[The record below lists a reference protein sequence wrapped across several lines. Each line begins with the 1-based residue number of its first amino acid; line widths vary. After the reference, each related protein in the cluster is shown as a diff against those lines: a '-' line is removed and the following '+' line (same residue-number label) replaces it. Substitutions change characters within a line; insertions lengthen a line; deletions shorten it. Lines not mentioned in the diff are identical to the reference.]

1 MVIKSVRI
9 NAEMRRNRVLDLYVS
24 GKTQRQIA
32 EMEDVSQTQVYK
44 DIKKALA
51 EYVDKDT
58 SDVARQVQME
68 RYSALL
74 QLYWNQAM
82 EGDHTSYKR
91 VMEILHQ
98 VNQINGLYQSVNVY
112 DQRRQSLTVNNNPI
126 TFRITDNDNSPGVP
140 ETSAISKTKAGNIF
154 PG

>member
-91 VMEILHQ
+91 VMEILPQ
-98 VNQINGLYQSVNVY
+98 VNQINGLYQSVMFMT
-112 DQRRQSLTVNNNPI
+112 RGGR
-126 TFRITDNDNSPGVP
+126 
-140 ETSAISKTKAGNIF
+140 A
-154 PG
+154 

>member
-126 TFRITDNDNSPGVP
+126 TFRITDNDNSP
-140 ETSAISKTKAGNIF
+140 
-154 PG
+154 

>member
-1 MVIKSVRI
+1 
-9 NAEMRRNRVLDLYVS
+9 MRRNRVLDLYVS

>member
-126 TFRITDNDNSPGVP
+126 TFRITGASTPG
-140 ETSAISKTKAGNIF
+140 
-154 PG
+154 